1 MHRVRVV
8 ERPVVPYI
16 QWKLT
21 LLRVKNE
28 YKGPLPEVCAL
39 GDEAV
44 W

>member
-16 QWKLT
+16 QWKLS

-28 YKGPLPEVCAL
+28 
-39 GDEAV
+39 AV